1 MTPMQQKSVASACIV
16 WRKEQGRY
24 REGSALDRGQRG
36 GMETVHEEQKQTS
49 IPDTAF
55 QNFFFFLFRLP
66 DPTHYV
72 GRTTLTC
79 RGHFAYFFV
88 GTHGV

>member
-1 MTPMQQKSVASACIV
+1 MTPMQQKSVASEKGTSTV
-16 WRKEQGRY
+16 PGGERVGSWP
-24 REGSALDRGQRG
+24 EGGNGNRPRRA
-36 GMETVHEEQKQTS
+36 ETD
-49 IPDTAF
+49 IPDTVF

-88 GTHGV
+88 GTHGF